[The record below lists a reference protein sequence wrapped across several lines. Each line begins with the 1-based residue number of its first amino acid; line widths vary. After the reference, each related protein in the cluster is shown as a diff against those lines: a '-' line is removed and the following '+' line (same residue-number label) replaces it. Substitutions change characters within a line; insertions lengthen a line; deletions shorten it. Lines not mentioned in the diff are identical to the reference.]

1 MNRLVISDSVRQILE
16 NNPNSSNRYI
26 KKSLLKDGIKVSGFM
41 LNELKNS
48 NNFDRELLE
57 IEILKRSLNINYYLC
72 R

>member
-1 MNRLVISDSVRQILE
+1 MNKLIISDSVRQILE
-16 NNPNSSNRYI
+16 SKPNSSNRYI

-57 IEILKRSLNINYYLC
+57 IEIMKKSMNINY
-72 R
+72 

>member
-57 IEILKRSLNINYYLC
+57 IEILKRSLNINY
-72 R
+72 

>member
-1 MNRLVISDSVRQILE
+1 MNKLIISDSVRQILE
-16 NNPNSSNRYI
+16 SKPNSSNRYI

-57 IEILKRSLNINYYLC
+57 IEIIKKHNNINY
-72 R
+72 

>member
-1 MNRLVISDSVRQILE
+1 MNKLIISDSVRQILE
-16 NNPNSSNRYI
+16 AKPNSSNRYI

-57 IEILKRSLNINYYLC
+57 IEIMKKSMNVNY
-72 R
+72 